1 MMSFLSYSGL
11 ATQQP
16 AVSAGVHSANNTS
29 TPNVRFV
36 APHSPNNALR
46 VYCWTGKSEQLFPS
60 GVPMSAKSYARRLE
74 RRAKSR
80 KLAAGE
86 LSETE
91 AAEFKKELEAFEKK
105 NPKQAKK

>member
-1 MMSFLSYSGL
+1 
-11 ATQQP
+11 
-16 AVSAGVHSANNTS
+16 
-29 TPNVRFV
+29 
-36 APHSPNNALR
+36 
-46 VYCWTGKSEQLFPS
+46 
-60 GVPMSAKSYARRLE
+60 MSAKSYARRLE